1 MMRHKIQINVAKPD
15 GSQQKVLGSKR
26 IHLPGRLISLL
37 FGDFS
42 EVLILKPGV
51 SVQDVEI
58 HEMQA
63 GGENLGY

>member
-1 MMRHKIQINVAKPD
+1 MKHRIQINVADSSGK
-15 GSQQKVLGSKR
+15 QQKVLGSKR
-26 IHLPGRLISLL
+26 LHLPGRLVTLL

-58 HEMQA
+58 HEMHT
-63 GGENLGY
+63 GGENLGQ